1 MTNLQ
6 HQKRLAAKVL
16 NVGVGRVWFDPEESD
31 TIAEAVTR
39 EDIRDRIEEGIIKKK
54 PVKGVS
60 RGRARIRAEKR
71 RYGHLRGHG
80 KRKGAKYARLPKKKR
95 WITKIRAQRRLL
107 KRLRDDNTL
116 DRSTYRMIYN
126 KAGGGEFRDLNHL
139 KTFIE
144 SHTSE
149 V

>member
-1 MTNLQ
+1 MTDLQ
-6 HQKRLAAKVL
+6 HQKKLAAKVL
-16 NVGVGRVWFDPEESD
+16 NVGVGRVWFDPEESEA
-31 TIAEAVTR
+31 IAEAVTR

-60 RGRARIRAEKR
+60 KGRAR

-80 KRKGAKYARLPKKKR
+80 KRKGAKYARLPKKRR
-95 WITKIRAQRRLL
+95 WTTKIRAQRRLL

-116 DRSTYRMIYN
+116 DRGTYRMIYN

-144 SHTSE
+144 SHTLE